1 MDPSDPSKDR
11 SEEEQEPE
19 PEPDRE
25 TQAGGER
32 GARRSAKRSLRLL
45 IRCLVSFGFSIIGSF
60 LFSLLIGIAALS
72 IGNLSASTSVSVP
85 STCKILSSS
94 VDIRSSKIC
103 ELGLLNYKTKH
114 VLYPSEKRRF
124 QCHDDYYWA
133 SIFQVEYKEYFSGQ
147 TFQAVAEAPKEAL
160 PHYCRPD
167 FSTAWL
173 AQSKFKV
180 NETYNCRYTLGNWKA
195 DIYSDNKLFNCQA
208 EEPSLIELIRRL
220 SILFI
225 QSSLS
230 YNVGARQMLRYTSVG
245 VVTGILSGALVS
257 FIGAFFLRSIQRLSL
272 CISNKNGIGRA
283 FATRFWRICLF
294 VAYFSVLG
302 WITIQYSRFI
312 GLKKLVLGF
321 GLKDWLI

>member
-1 MDPSDPSKDR
+1 MEPSDPSKDR
-11 SEEEQEPE
+11 SEEEEEEEQKEA
-19 PEPDRE
+19 
-25 TQAGGER
+25 QGER
-32 GARRSAKRSLRLL
+32 QRGDQRRTKRSLRIL
-45 IRCLVSFGFSIIGSF
+45 IRCFLSFSFSVVGSF

-230 YNVGARQMLRYTSVG
+230 YNVGTLQMLRYTFVG

-257 FIGAFFLRSIQRLSL
+257 IIGAFFLRSIQRLSL

-283 FATRFWRICLF
+283 FATRLWRIGLF

>member
-11 SEEEQEPE
+11 SEDEKEPE
-19 PEPDRE
+19 RE
-25 TQAGGER
+25 RQTGVER
-32 GARRSAKRSLRLL
+32 GDQRTRKRSLRIL
-45 IRCLVSFGFSIIGSF
+45 IRCFVSFSFSVVGSF
-60 LFSLLIGIAALS
+60 LLSLLVGIAALS

-103 ELGLLNYKTKH
+103 ELGLLNYKAKH
-114 VLYPSEKRRF
+114 VFYPSEKRRF
-124 QCHDDYYWA
+124 RCRDDYYWA
-133 SIFQVEYKEYFSGQ
+133 SIFQVEYREYFSGQ

-167 FSTAWL
+167 FNTAWL

-195 DIYSDNKLFNCQA
+195 DIYSDDNLFNCQA
-208 EEPSLIELIRRL
+208 EEPSLIELIKRL

-230 YNVGARQMLRYTSVG
+230 YNVDSRQMLLYAFIG
-245 VVTGILSGALVS
+245 VVAGILSGLLAS
-257 FIGAFFLRSIQRLSL
+257 FFGIVLRKSIHGLFL
-272 CISNKNGIGRA
+272 CISSKHCIDRA
-283 FATRFWRICLF
+283 FATWLKRICLF
-294 VAYFSVLG
+294 VAYFSALG
-302 WITIQYSRFI
+302 WLTIQYGQFI
-312 GLKKLVLGF
+312 GLKQLVLGS